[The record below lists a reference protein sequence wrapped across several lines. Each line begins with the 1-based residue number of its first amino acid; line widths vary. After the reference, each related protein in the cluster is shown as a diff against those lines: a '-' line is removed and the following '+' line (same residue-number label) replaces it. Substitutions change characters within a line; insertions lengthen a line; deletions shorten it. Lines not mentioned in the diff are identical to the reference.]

1 MLSDYCSALVR
12 RYLEDLKSNFST
24 GTGAMFRRLGF
35 AGAALATL
43 VVALALAPRADA
55 QDFGPAP
62 PPLSAPS
69 LKKFKEN
76 PSLLEQTRPYW
87 APGSPEVTPPGTVT
101 PALPPAKTPP
111 SGPSGG
117 PPLGGGT
124 WTAAVNLPTGNPSL
138 SNPILMADGTVLAH
152 VSCSVTWYKLTPD
165 NTGSY
170 VNGTWTQIADLPNG
184 YTPRFFGSAVLPD
197 GRVIIE
203 GGEYL
208 GNAGC
213 NPAQTKLGAVYDPVA
228 DTWTSVN
235 PPSGWTKISDSQGT
249 LLPNG
254 TYMQADCCDNSPLA
268 ALLNA
273 GNLTWTATGT
283 SKFDSY
289 DEEGWT
295 LLPNGNLLTVDAYVG
310 TGTCGKGSETYNPS
324 TGAWSSAG
332 TTAGL
337 QLADC
342 MNPSNT
348 SASFEMGPQVL
359 RPDGTVV
366 AFAGTT
372 CADVP
377 NNGVNPNCQNGSIS
391 LTSHTAIFNSTNSIW
406 AAGTDLPAVNPTTN
420 CPTPCNYTLADAPA
434 ALLPNGSILFAASP
448 NYQTFVKPTHFF
460 EYNSTNAI
468 TQVADPSVSAS
479 ASFNSFQYN
488 FLVLPTGQIMAV
500 QTDGPNVFYYNPTG
514 SPNAAWAPIISSVQA
529 NLAAGQTYT
538 ISGTQLNGLSQGAY
552 YGDDVQANTN
562 YPLVQV
568 TNTAS
573 THVFYYKTTNSST
586 YSVAPGTAST
596 ASFTVPASAETGPST
611 LQVVT
616 NGIASQPTN
625 ITLFANANSTL
636 SVSTVGNG
644 SVGSSPGG
652 ISCGSTCSA
661 NFATGAQV
669 SLTATPAS
677 GWSFTGWSGACGGSG
692 GCGVTMAG
700 NQAVI
705 ATFTQ
710 NSFTLTASETGSG
723 TITSSDGQ
731 IGCGQTCNASYL
743 SGTQVSL
750 TAAPAAGW
758 SFTGWGGACSG
769 TGGCTVTMNAATSV
783 SATFTQ
789 SSFALSVSVSPSGS
803 GAVGSSPPGINC
815 GSTCSASYLSN
826 TVVSLTETPAN
837 GFAFAGWGG
846 ACSGVGTCIVTM
858 SAAQNVSASFTQGTA
873 PTSPLLAAILPSSR
887 SAVVNNTVTAFATI
901 INTGPSATGCAIAPI
916 GDPPLNFVYQTT
928 NPQTNALTGAA
939 NTPVNISGSN
949 GVQTF
954 VIALMPTA
962 TFNPVQLPFSF
973 ACSNVAPA
981 PIQTGLNTLLLSSSA
996 TPVPDIV
1003 ALGATTL
1010 NDGILHI
1017 PGSSGANAFAV
1028 ATVNVGAAGA
1038 ITVTANTGSATL
1050 PLAITLCQTDPAS
1063 GQCIN
1068 PSAPAPSATTT
1079 INANA
1084 TPTFAIFG
1092 QASGAIPFDP
1102 ANSRIFVQFTDGGGT
1117 VRGATSVAVET
1128 Q

>member
-1 MLSDYCSALVR
+1 
-12 RYLEDLKSNFST
+12 
-24 GTGAMFRRLGF
+24 
-35 AGAALATL
+35 
-43 VVALALAPRADA
+43 
-55 QDFGPAP
+55 
-62 PPLSAPS
+62 
-69 LKKFKEN
+69 
-76 PSLLEQTRPYW
+76 
-87 APGSPEVTPPGTVT
+87 
-101 PALPPAKTPP
+101 
-111 SGPSGG
+111 
-117 PPLGGGT
+117 
-124 WTAAVNLPTGNPSL
+124 
-138 SNPILMADGTVLAH
+138 MADGTVLAH
-152 VSCSVTWYKLTPD
+152 VSCAGTWWQLTPD

-170 VNGTWTQIADLPNG
+170 VNGTWTPIANLPNG

-203 GGEYL
+203 GGEY
-208 GNAGC
+208 NTSC
-213 NPAQTKLGAVYDPVA
+213 NPSQTKLGAIYDPVA
-228 DTWTSVN
+228 NSWTSVN
-235 PPSGWTKISDSQGT
+235 PPAGWTKISDSQGIV
-249 LLPNG
+249 LPNG
-254 TYMQADCCDNSPLA
+254 TYMQADCCDASPLS
-268 ALLNA
+268 ALLNPS
-273 GNLTWTATGT
+273 NLTWTPTGT

-295 LLPNGNLLTVDAYVG
+295 LLPNGNVLTVDAYVS

-348 SASFEMGPQVL
+348 TASFEMGPQVL
-359 RPDGTVV
+359 RPDGSVV

-377 NNGVNPNCQNGSIS
+377 NNGVNPNCQNGSIL
-391 LTSHTAIFNSTNSIW
+391 LTSHTAIFNSTNSSW
-406 AAGTDLPAVNPTTN
+406 VAGTDLPAVTPTTN

-460 EYNSTNAI
+460 EYSPTNAI
-468 TQVADPSVSAS
+468 TQVADPTPTAS
-479 ASFNSFQYN
+479 SSFNSFQYN
-488 FLVLPTGQIMAV
+488 FLVLPTGQIMAL

-514 SPNAAWAPIISSVQA
+514 SPNAAWAPTISSVQA

-562 YPLVQV
+562 YPMVQV
-568 TNTAS
+568 TNTG
-573 THVFYYKTTNSST
+573 TGHVFYYKTTNSST
-586 YSVAPGTAST
+586 YSVAPSTAST

-616 NGIASQPTN
+616 NGIASQATNN
-625 ITLFANANSTL
+625 ITLFANPNYTL

-644 SVGSSPGG
+644 SVGSAPGG
-652 ISCGSTCSA
+652 ISCGSTCNA
-661 NFATGAQV
+661 NFATGSQV

-677 GWSFTGWSGACGGSG
+677 GWSFTGWSGGCGGSG
-692 GCGVTMAG
+692 GCTVTMAG
-700 NQAVI
+700 NQAVT

-710 NSFTLTASETGSG
+710 NSYTLTASETGSG
-723 TITSSDGQ
+723 TIASGDGN
-731 IGCGQTCNASYL
+731 ISCGQTCSASYL

-750 TAAPAAGW
+750 TATPAAGW
-758 SFTGWGGACSG
+758 GFTGWGGACSG
-769 TGGCTVTMNAATSV
+769 TDGCTVTMNAATSV

-789 SSFALSVSVSPSGS
+789 NSFALSVSLSGG

-826 TVVSLTETPAN
+826 TVVSLTETPAS
-837 GFAFAGWGG
+837 GFAFSGWGG
-846 ACSGVGTCIVTM
+846 ACNGVGTCIVTM
-858 SAAQNVSASFTQGTA
+858 SAAQSVLATFTPGNP
-873 PTSPLLAAILPSSR
+873 PTPSLFAAVLPASR

-901 INTGPSATGCAIAPI
+901 INTGPNATGCAIAPI
-916 GDPPLNFVYQTT
+916 GDPALNFTYQTT
-928 NPQTNALTGAA
+928 NPQTNAVTGTA
-939 NTPVNISGSN
+939 NTPVNISGAGS
-949 GVQTF
+949 QTF
-954 VIALMPTA
+954 VIALTPTA

-973 ACSNVAPA
+973 ACTNVTPA
-981 PIQTGLNTLLLSSSA
+981 PIFTGLDTLLLSSSA

-1028 ATVNVGAAGA
+1028 ATVNVGATGT
-1038 ITVTANTGSATL
+1038 ITVTANTGPATL

-1102 ANSRIFVQFTDGGGT
+1102 ANSRIFVQFTDSGGT